1 MLSHLS
7 SSLSICVTPRVP
19 CVSPCR
25 VPILGVV
32 PRSQLQL
39 CLKMEL
45 VSDASAPRG
54 QSPAGSTGAQDDSGD
69 ASSLLDKLSLGPSER
84 ADEEAELSRLASLPV
99 ADGNEDLALEEEVDV
114 PGVMVCL
121 QRAELREGEEHQGL
135 PPDSSEPSGSGK
147 VPNRDSG
154 IDSPSCTVEGEVFP
168 NEDAI
173 DEEDRYDSVT
183 ETETSVSCCVTLGNK
198 RDSTQDEDSDLDEGS
213 CGEAEGA
220 EKTDA
225 LSEAH
230 RVRTHERRAEPPGV
244 VRWNAPSGTGVHF
257 NLSCVAIG
265 PFM

>member
-1 MLSHLS
+1 MRAETGVQSSCPMQDLWVVIIIMLSPPLIQPLTCLS
-7 SSLSICVTPRVP
+7 VTPECVP
-19 CVSPCR
+19 LCVSPCR

-45 VSDASAPRG
+45 VSDATAPRG

-69 ASSLLDKLSLGPSER
+69 SASLLDKLSPGPSER
-84 ADEEAELSRLASLPV
+84 ADEEAELSRLASRV
-99 ADGNEDLALEEEVDV
+99 HIADGNEDLPPEEEEEEEEEVDV
-114 PGVMVCL
+114 PHVMVCL
-121 QRAELREGEEHQGL
+121 QRAELREGEDHRGHH
-135 PPDSSEPSGSGK
+135 PDSSEPSGK

-183 ETETSVSCCVTLGNK
+183 ETETSVSCCVALGNK

-213 CGEAEGA
+213 CGEADGA
-220 EKTDA
+220 DKTDA
-225 LSEAH
+225 LSEAY
-230 RVRTHERRAEPPGV
+230 RVRTY
-244 VRWNAPSGTGVHF
+244 
-257 NLSCVAIG
+257 
-265 PFM
+265 